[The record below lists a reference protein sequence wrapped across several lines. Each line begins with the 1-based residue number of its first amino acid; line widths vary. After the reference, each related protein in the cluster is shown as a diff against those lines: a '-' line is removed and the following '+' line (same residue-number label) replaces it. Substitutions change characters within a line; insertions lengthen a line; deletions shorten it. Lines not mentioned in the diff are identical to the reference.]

1 MSSLYPS
8 VKWRSNG
15 LVLTLGLVLADKL
28 QDCSVEDLRLLP
40 VRRVAGLWH
49 DDGFRAFDASR
60 KESKHRWGRVQVGI
74 AGEQERRNLDPLER
88 GERDSV
94 PRRLGG
100 PRGSFRPTRTLQ
112 F

>member
-1 MSSLYPS
+1 MLDHPDAA
-8 VKWRSNG
+8 VCPITHRFP
-15 LVLTLGLVLADKL
+15 VHLTKTGCTLLCLVLADKL
-28 QDCSVEDLRLLP
+28 QDRSVEDLRLFP

-94 PRRLGG
+94 PR
-100 PRGSFRPTRTLQ
+100 
-112 F
+112 

>member
-15 LVLTLGLVLADKL
+15 LGLTLGLVLADKL

-49 DDGFRAFDASR
+49 DDGFRVFDPSR
-60 KESKHRWGRVQVGI
+60 KKSKHRWGCVQIGV
-74 AGEQERRNLDPLER
+74 AGEQERGNLDPLER

-94 PRRLGG
+94 PHRLGG
-100 PRGSFRPTRTLQ
+100 RRRSRGPTRALH
-112 F
+112 